1 MASNRKEPNE
11 LERLKKNSQD
21 QLNRLVQEV
30 NKDPRVISK
39 SLKLN
44 DIHEIFILTLLCT
57 YIFSYPILKNVEM
70 T

>member
-30 NKDPRVISK
+30 N
-39 SLKLN
+39 N
-44 DIHEIFILTLLCT
+44 DEWI
-57 YIFSYPILKNVEM
+57 YS
-70 T
+70 